1 MAGIALLFGG
11 GKAGAEQ
18 WQGVILTSGSII
30 AYALGEGWA
39 DAQRTD
45 HYSNISYYPVWM
57 DKPETKNL
65 LIRLTRRLGDCTAAA
80 PEMERRIQGQDC
92 RKGVLWS
99 GDFNSCANS
108 ALSEE
113 TFL

>member
-1 MAGIALLFGG
+1 MTMKKEDFIRKVTSRKFWVALAGLVAGIALLFGG

-18 WQGVILTSGSII
+18 WQGVILTLGSII

-57 DKPETKNL
+57 DKPETKEPPD
-65 LIRLTRRLGDCTAAA
+65 LTDQAVG
-80 PEMERRIQGQDC
+80 
-92 RKGVLWS
+92 
-99 GDFNSCANS
+99 
-108 ALSEE
+108 
-113 TFL
+113 